1 MSPQTMMSA
10 CSRLTALPAQFAR
23 GRTASLTART
33 AKFTAQVSSK
43 QHIMLGPLLFFPSPR
58 RGNFPRHAR
67 RRRRSQLIVQPR
79 VQTSARTRKSD
90 NPYFLANAIYSLL
103 YLRFHT
109 QRSSVRARASLHD
122 FKGKTLGGGTR
133 SAPVDGEEF
142 DFAQLKGKVVLINN
156 VATM

>member
-1 MSPQTMMSA
+1 MHGLSFPLIAAETFHVIPPPPKIA
-10 CSRLTALPAQFAR
+10 TCRAAALLT
-23 GRTASLTART
+23 G
-33 AKFTAQVSSK
+33 
-43 QHIMLGPLLFFPSPR
+43 
-58 RGNFPRHAR
+58 
-67 RRRRSQLIVQPR
+67 
-79 VQTSARTRKSD
+79 ARTRKS
-90 NPYFLANAIYSLL
+90 NSLNFSPANAFYSVL
-103 YLRFHT
+103 YLRFYT

>member
-1 MSPQTMMSA
+1 M
-10 CSRLTALPAQFAR
+10 
-23 GRTASLTART
+23 
-33 AKFTAQVSSK
+33 
-43 QHIMLGPLLFFPSPR
+43 
-58 RGNFPRHAR
+58 
-67 RRRRSQLIVQPR
+67 QPR

-90 NPYFLANAIYSLL
+90 NPHFLTNAIYSLL

>member
-1 MSPQTMMSA
+1 MMSA

-23 GRTASLTART
+23 GKTASLTART
-33 AKFTAQVSSK
+33 AKFTAQ
-43 QHIMLGPLLFFPSPR
+43 
-58 RGNFPRHAR
+58 
-67 RRRRSQLIVQPR
+67 
-79 VQTSARTRKSD
+79 
-90 NPYFLANAIYSLL
+90 
-103 YLRFHT
+103 
-109 QRSSVRARASLHD
+109 RSSVRAKASLHD